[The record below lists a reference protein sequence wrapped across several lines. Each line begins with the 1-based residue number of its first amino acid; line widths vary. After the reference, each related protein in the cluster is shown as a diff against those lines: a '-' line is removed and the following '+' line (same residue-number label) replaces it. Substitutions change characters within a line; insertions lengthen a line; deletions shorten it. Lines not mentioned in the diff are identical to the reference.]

1 MQQVAIHSSLPFVP
15 RNLKVVKLDI
25 FGFGLEPRVRDW
37 RYSKIGREVFLARS
51 FA

>member
-1 MQQVAIHSSLPFVP
+1 MFKNES
-15 RNLKVVKLDI
+15 VVELDI

-37 RYSKIGREVFLARS
+37 RYSTTRREVFPARS